1 MSITRS
7 GEQFA
12 SLPSGID
19 ICHETFGDADHPP
32 VLLIMGLGGPMGW
45 WPDDFCEMLADRGL
59 FVIRFDNRDTGRST
73 KLRQHRVG
81 KVEIV
86 RAFAGLGAKT
96 PYGIADLADDAFGLL
111 DELGI
116 FAVHVAGVS
125 MGGMIAQT
133 MAIENPSRTQSLT
146 SIMSSTGKRTVG
158 WQNPKV
164 IPAMLGSAGRTRD
177 AYVARTLRTQATI
190 GSSSFPTDP
199 DRATARAVETY
210 DRGWIASGVGRHML
224 AVLTQDDR
232 TEQLQQ
238 LDLPTTVVH
247 GLADPLV
254 NKSGGRATAGAIPGA
269 ELVEIAGM
277 GHDLPVQLY
286 PTFIEAI
293 ADTVD
298 RAASRR

>member
-1 MSITRS
+1 MPITRS

-19 ICHETFGDADHPP
+19 ICHETFGDAGDPP
-32 VLLIMGLGGPMGW
+32 ILLIMGLGGPMGW
-45 WPDDFCEMLADRGL
+45 WPDDFCELLAERGL
-59 FVIRFDNRDTGRST
+59 FVIRFDQRDTGRST
-73 KLRQHRVG
+73 KLRQHRIG

-86 RAFAGLGAKT
+86 RAFAGLGAEA
-96 PYGIADLADDAFGLL
+96 PYSLADLADDAFGLL
-111 DELGI
+111 DHLDI
-116 FAVHVAGVS
+116 PVAHVAGVS
-125 MGGMIAQT
+125 KGGMIAQT
-133 MAIENPSRTQSLT
+133 MAITNPSRVLSLT
-146 SIMSSTGKRTVG
+146 SIMSSTGKRSVG
-158 WQNPKV
+158 WQNPKA

-177 AYVARTLRTQATI
+177 AYVARTLRTQAVI
-190 GSSSFPTDP
+190 GSSSFPTDL

-238 LDLPTTVVH
+238 LDLPTTVIH

-254 NKSGGRATAGAIPGA
+254 NKSGGRATAAAIPDA

-286 PTFIEAI
+286 PTFIQAI
-293 ADTVD
+293 VETVD
-298 RAASRR
+298 RAVSRR